1 MPLAAASA
9 TLGVQMA
16 AAAGSVDPPGI
27 VAWTAIGSVIAT
39 TLPTYCSAFNPLK
52 GTPMV
57 STAGVVLPGS
67 GGLVSLDG
75 TPLGILLAAASGSV
89 DAAGITKWTNIARAL
104 VDWMGMNAVYGRA
117 GLVGYTGVGSGP
129 VTGSGQVQFLDEN
142 IGPTLAEAAGSTDAT
157 GIAKWMAIGTAFI
170 TAVKTNGQI
179 APTSLQNPGPSGP
192 VTGVG
197 TFS

>member
-27 VAWTAIGSVIAT
+27 VAWTAIGGVIAT
-39 TLPTYCSAFNPLK
+39 TLPAYCSAFNPLK

-67 GGLVSLDG
+67 GGLVSIDG
-75 TPLGILLAAASGSV
+75 TPMGLLLAAASGSV

-104 VDWMGMNAVYGRA
+104 VDWMGANAVYGPA
-117 GLVGYTGVGSGP
+117 GLVGYTGLGSGP
-129 VTGSGQVQFLDEN
+129 VTGSGQLQFIDEN

-157 GIAKWMAIGTAFI
+157 GIAKWIAIGAAFI
-170 TAVKTNGQI
+170 AAVKTSGQI

-192 VTGVG
+192 VTGAG

>member
-27 VAWTAIGSVIAT
+27 VAWTAIGTVIASS
-39 TLPTYCSAFNPLK
+39 LPAYCSAFNPLK

-75 TPLGILLAAASGSV
+75 TPLGLLLAAASGSV

-104 VDWMGMNAVYGRA
+104 VDWMGANAVYGPA

-142 IGPTLAEAAGSTDAT
+142 IGPPLAEAAGSTDAT
-157 GIAKWMAIGTAFI
+157 GIAKWMAIGAAFI
-170 TAVKTNGQI
+170 AAVKTNGQI

-192 VTGVG
+192 VTGAG